1 MKRLIRALA
10 LFSVA
15 CCCTGAELFPRVREA
30 EGPDTYEKIDPRSV
44 EVVVSSRPVQSSA
57 FAVEMLN
64 GHLRSLPE
72 TAGGKKLRVIL
83 GKAGDAI
90 FAGSPLETLRLE
102 RPQEYV
108 LKFAENGDKI
118 TVYAAGADN
127 RGVFYAAATLQQL
140 LTPNGLCIRNIRD
153 YPEWP
158 LRFVGGYSPVG
169 TAQMEEL
176 ARARIDGYGIQHR
189 YDWRKFTP
197 DERPIY
203 AKKHTYREWF
213 DQIRDFRERN
223 GDLVDF
229 MMMINVYCGERL
241 DASKEADV
249 ELLIEKC
256 LFAAQYVQEIMI
268 QFDDYTPSENGRFV
282 FVSEGEKAKFKNPGQ
297 AHGFLVRRV
306 YEAVR
311 KAHPGVA
318 VSVCPAPYSLNG
330 HDAKSPA
337 NREYLDSLSREL
349 PEDAAI
355 VWTGPSVESAK
366 ITAEDRRGY
375 RDLVNGHRLYVWDNT
390 SNMKPTPMEQWRTS
404 FFPEMSGLDGRIYVN
419 GHGFSFFWSR
429 LFMLNA
435 NDYLWNPQG
444 YDARQSYAAAFRQ
457 LTGRNMPGFV
467 AQTQEDLIL
476 MQNLWDRAERG
487 TIAGRILARKEE
499 FRNNQLEFRRIEQ
512 VVKPVFDECSV
523 KVKTGTVPKLSAAP
537 KLDAT
542 GGDPAWNG
550 AAVYRFG
557 SQKYGS
563 TVKLGYTPESL
574 FVQFR
579 GDYGKAGEPSAQRER
594 DSLPEDSGDVF
605 YLCLQP
611 PLKNRR
617 AGWIAVDRSGNL
629 SDRMEWL
636 PPANFNPR
644 VRKAVRVFPGYW
656 ILEMEIPFTE
666 LAGKIMHRPPQGG
679 GKWNLNFARRN
690 HLDGEDSC
698 WSPAPEQEL
707 TDKRYFGTVTFR

>member
-1 MKRLIRALA
+1 MRLLIQMLA
-10 LFSVA
+10 LLAVIW
-15 CCCTGAELFPRVREA
+15 CCGGAEPFPRVREA
-30 EGPDTYEKIDPRSV
+30 QGSDGYGKIDPRNV
-44 EVVVSSRPVQSSA
+44 EMVVSSRPVKSSA
-57 FAVEMLN
+57 LAVEMLN
-64 GHLRSLPE
+64 GHLRNLPE
-72 TAGGKKLRVIL
+72 TAGGKKLRIIL

-90 FAGSPLETLRLE
+90 FTGSPLETLKLE

-108 LKFAENGDKI
+108 LKFGENGGEM

-127 RGVFYAAATLQQL
+127 RGVFYAAATLLQL
-140 LTPNGLCIRNIRD
+140 LTPNGVCVRDIRD

-158 LRFVGGYSPVG
+158 LRFLGGYSPVE

-176 ARARIDGYGIQHR
+176 ARAKIDGYGIQHR
-189 YDWRKFTP
+189 YDWRKFAP
-197 DERPIY
+197 GERPIY
-203 AKKHTYREWF
+203 GKKHTYGEWF
-213 DQIRDFRERN
+213 KQIREFRERN

-229 MMMINVYCGERL
+229 MMMINVCCGERL

-249 ELLIEKC
+249 ELLIEQC

-297 AHGFLVRRV
+297 AHGYIVRRV
-306 YEAVR
+306 CEAVR
-311 KAHPGVA
+311 KAHPDVT

-330 HDAKSPA
+330 HDAKSA
-337 NREYLDSLSREL
+337 SNREYLDSLSREL

-355 VWTGPSVESAK
+355 VWTGPAVESAK
-366 ITAEDRRGY
+366 ISAEDRREY

-390 SNMKPTPMEQWRTS
+390 SSMKPTPMEWWRTS

-435 NDYLWNPQG
+435 NDYLWNPQE
-444 YDARQSYAAAFRQ
+444 YDARKSYAAAFRQ
-457 LTGRNMPGFV
+457 LTGRDMPEFV
-467 AQTQEDLIL
+467 ARTQDDLGN

-487 TIAGRILARKEE
+487 KIAGRILAREEE
-499 FRNNQLEFRRIEQ
+499 FRRNNLDFSRIGRT
-512 VVKPVFDECSV
+512 VKPVFDECSAE
-523 KVKTGTVPKLSAAP
+523 VKTGTVPKLPSAP
-537 KLDAT
+537 KLDAS

-557 SQKYGS
+557 PPKYGS

-579 GDYGKAGEPSAQRER
+579 GSYGKAEEEPTRLER
-594 DSLPEDSGDVF
+594 DSSLDDGGDVF

-611 PLKNRR
+611 PLQNRR

-629 SDRMEWL
+629 SDRMEWQ
-636 PPANFNPR
+636 PPANFNPQ
-644 VRKAVRVFPGYW
+644 VRKKIRVFPEYW
-656 ILEMEIPFTE
+656 ILEMEIPFAE
-666 LAGKIMHRPPQGG
+666 LAGKILYRPPQSG

-690 HLDGEDSC
+690 NLDGDASC